1 MTAIMAH
8 RPVPLGFQGTERRA
22 ARRQRVLKGAT
33 LSFNS
38 GYSTFECVVRNLSK
52 NGALLSLAETFGLPA
67 RFRLLI
73 SGDEAGYMVRAAWC
87 KSDALGVSF
96 EPDEAAD
103 GVN

>member
-8 RPVPLGFQGTERRA
+8 RPVPTGFRGMDRRA

-52 NGALLSLAETFGLPA
+52 EGAQLSLAETFGLPA

-73 SGDEAGYMVRAAWC
+73 SGEEAGRMVRVAWC
-87 KSDALGVSF
+87 KSDAIGVSF
-96 EPDEAAD
+96 EPARLQTA
-103 GVN
+103 